1 VSAELLLAFSTTYR
15 AFFTCGLLCIRIL
28 VDSRQ
33 YCKIANFD
41 MSLVVIEL
49 PELTTTMLMNTMIV
63 EWKSVELMD
72 T

>member
-1 VSAELLLAFSTTYR
+1 
-15 AFFTCGLLCIRIL
+15 
-28 VDSRQ
+28 
-33 YCKIANFD
+33 
-41 MSLVVIEL
+41 MSLVAIKL